1 MTEYKGIVK
10 LRQFLNG
17 IKRDRIRTRYEYYDM
32 KNGTKY
38 LNGAIPNELMW
49 MKSVLGWCSK
59 SVDALENRL
68 VFREFDNDKFNM
80 NNIFSMNNSD
90 ILFSSAILSALICSC
105 SFIFIE
111 RNNDGFPMLR
121 VVDGGD
127 ATGTFDSQTYM
138 LTEGYAVLERDD
150 TTKLPIREIYTVAGR
165 TDYYENGKFVQS
177 VATVLPYAALVPIV
191 YRPDV
196 VRPFGHSRI
205 SRAAMSYTQGA
216 LRTIMRS
223 EIAAEFYAFPQKY
236 ILGLSPEAD
245 ELDNWK
251 ATIASIL
258 RIDKDEDGDKPTVGQ
273 FNTSS
278 MAPYTEQ
285 LKTFASLMAGE
296 ASLTMD
302 DLGFSST
309 NPSSS
314 EAIKATHENLRLT
327 ARKAQRSFGTGFLN
341 AGYLAACMRDDYQY
355 KRNEIY
361 NAKALWEPIFE
372 PDMSALSLIGDGV
385 IKINQAVPGYIDK
398 KNLRNLTGIDA
409 EENNDRSVRITPT
422 DVE

>member
-1 MTEYKGIVK
+1 MTDYKGIVE

-17 IKRDRIRTRYEYYDM
+17 VKRDRIKTRYEYYDM
-32 KNGTKY
+32 KNITKY
-38 LNGAIPNELMW
+38 LKGAIPEQLRW
-49 MKSVLGWCSK
+49 MHSVLGWCSK

-68 VFREFDNDKFNM
+68 VFREFDNDRFNM
-80 NNIFSMNNSD
+80 NAIFQMNNSD

-111 RNNDGFPMLR
+111 PDADGQPTLR
-121 VVDGGD
+121 AVDGGD
-127 ATGTFDSQTYM
+127 ATGTFDNQTYM

-150 TTKLPIREIYTVAGR
+150 KTRLPIREIYTVAGR
-165 TDYYENGKFVQS
+165 TDYYEHGKLVS
-177 VATVLPYAALVPIV
+177 SIANKLPYAALVPIV
-191 YRPDV
+191 YRPDI

-205 SRAAMSYTQGA
+205 SRASMSYTQGA
-216 LRTIMRS
+216 LRTLMRS
-223 EIAAEFYAFPQKY
+223 EICAEFYAFPQKY
-236 ILGLSPEAD
+236 ILGLSPDAD

-251 ATIASIL
+251 ASIASIL

-278 MAPYTEQ
+278 MTPYLDQ

-314 EAIKATHENLRLT
+314 EAIKAAHENLRLT

-361 NAKALWEPIFE
+361 GAKALWEPIFE

-409 EENNDRSVRITPT
+409 EVNNDRSVRINPT
-422 DVE
+422 VVE